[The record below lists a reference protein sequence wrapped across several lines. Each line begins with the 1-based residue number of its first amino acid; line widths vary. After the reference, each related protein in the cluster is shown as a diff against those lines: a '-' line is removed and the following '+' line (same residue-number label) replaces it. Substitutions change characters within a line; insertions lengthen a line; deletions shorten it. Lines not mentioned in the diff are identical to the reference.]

1 MPRQTEQLEL
11 EAEQARA
18 ELTLSL
24 EELRSRMT
32 PGAIIDE
39 IVDYAS
45 DTPVGEF
52 ARNLARDV
60 RASPL
65 PLLVIFA
72 GIAWAAIASAMAQ
85 RKATARR
92 WEERSRPLA
101 EPRPAEMVVTEW
113 EVAPVSAPV
122 E

>member
-1 MPRQTEQLEL
+1 MPRQTEQLER
-11 EAEQARA
+11 EAEQARE
-18 ELTLSL
+18 ELALSL

-32 PGAIIDE
+32 PGKIIDE
-39 IVDYAS
+39 VVHYAS

-52 ARNLARDV
+52 ARNLASDV

-72 GIAWAAIASAMAQ
+72 GIAWAAITTAVAQ
-85 RKATARR
+85 SSRNERR
-92 WEERSRPLA
+92 LA
-101 EPRPAEMVVTEW
+101 GPRALGEPPQREVIIPEW
-113 EVAPVSAPV
+113 EVAPVSAPI

>member
-1 MPRQTEQLEL
+1 
-11 EAEQARA
+11 
-18 ELTLSL
+18 
-24 EELRSRMT
+24 
-32 PGAIIDE
+32 
-39 IVDYAS
+39 VYYAS

-65 PLLVIFA
+65 PLLVILA

-92 WEERSRPLA
+92 WEERSRQLG
-101 EPRPAEMVVTEW
+101 EPRPAAMVVTEW

-122 E
+122 D